1 MEGESPIASTSNEP
15 YQEPT
20 QSPFQ
25 EGQTFNDQQETTDG
39 SVKLGKRKLSESSPP
54 SSSSLDPSQSQTT
67 TTTTVT
73 TSEDSTPQYPSV
85 APLPVFAPPPSTLP
99 SHPSFEFYSTRS
111 HPFNKHSFRYTPCGP
126 SPNSPLPVPPQRLIE
141 SEPRGQVR
149 WSWEDR
155 SVFTYL
161 TQDAK
166 TVTTDKGW
174 RAVRS
179 NVGLRS
185 GDWFWEFKI
194 ERSNEQ
200 QQQQQV
206 PTFEQ
211 PEGGGGGENSWV
223 RVGIGRRE
231 SGLNA
236 PVGVDGYSYGL
247 RDKTGE
253 KLTKSLP
260 TVYGKPFKTGSTVGV
275 YLSLPSNNEKTR
287 EEDSSESSSSSVSVR
302 DPKKI
307 QRKRVPILY
316 KNQLYFE
323 QLEYPTSKEMDELLV
338 DPILKAKQLEQEE
351 SKKKK
356 SKKSNQAPGIKVSQ
370 PSTEQQGPPLRD
382 LPILKGSKLGFWIDG
397 EFQGLA
403 FEDLY
408 DFIPLMKHSS
418 KLYPQQKKEKTNRLV
433 TVNYH
438 DDGTTGYYPFV
449 SVFGGGIVTLN
460 SGPDF
465 KFPPLDRDVDKLLGL
480 EGEEVNGGSEKKRW
494 RPLSERYQDFYE
506 EQKRLDDL
514 DELQQIEQ
522 LKLVREREQAR
533 IQRQI
538 EKAERVAAA
547 AAANNESGGG
557 GGGVSKKL
565 KISNHQEVVGNG
577 LAVLGQ
583 FQQNQ
588 VLIGTAKGQEESPI
602 NSPKPSE

>member
-1 MEGESPIASTSNEP
+1 MEGELLIASTSAEP
-15 YQEPT
+15 YQERI
-20 QSPFQ
+20 QSPSQ
-25 EGQTFNDQQETTDG
+25 EGEGEQTSHQQDSG
-39 SVKLGKRKLSESSPP
+39 SSVKLGKRKLSESSPP
-54 SSSSLDPSQSQTT
+54 PPPSSSLDPPTT
-67 TTTTVT
+67 TTTTT
-73 TSEDSTPQYPSV
+73 TAIVESSSTPQYPSV
-85 APLPVFAPPPSTLP
+85 APLPVFAPPPPTLP
-99 SHPSFEFYSTRS
+99 PHPSFEFFSTRS

-126 SPNSPLPVPPQRLIE
+126 SPESPLPIPPQRLIE
-141 SEPRGQVR
+141 SEPREIR

-161 TQDAK
+161 TRDAK
-166 TVTTDKGW
+166 TVSTDKGW
-174 RAVRS
+174 RGIRS
-179 NVGLRS
+179 NVGVRQ

-194 ERSNEQ
+194 ERSNNEQ
-200 QQQQQV
+200 KTSSNLE
-206 PTFEQ
+206 PSE
-211 PEGGGGGENSWV
+211 EGIGNNNDKSWV

-275 YLSLPSNNEKTR
+275 YLSLPTTTTDEDNNN
-287 EEDSSESSSSSVSVR
+287 SSSSSSVR

-356 SKKSNQAPGIKVSQ
+356 KKKSNQAPGVKVS
-370 PSTEQQGPPLRD
+370 TTLEENQGPPLRE

-403 FEDLY
+403 FENLY

-418 KLYPQQKKEKTNRLV
+418 KLYPSLLQKKEKSNRLV
-433 TVNYH
+433 TVNNH

-449 SVFGGGIVTLN
+449 SVFGGGIVSLN

-465 KFPPLDRDVDKLLGL
+465 KFSPLDRDVNKLLGL
-480 EGEEVNGGSEKKRW
+480 EEEEASQEGRKRW
-494 RPLSERYQDFYE
+494 RPLGERYQEFYE

-522 LKLVREREQAR
+522 LKLVRDKEQAR
-533 IQRQI
+533 IQRQL
-538 EKAERVAAA
+538 EKAERAAA
-547 AAANNESGGG
+547 AAVNNNNNNNNEGAG
-557 GGGVSKKL
+557 GGGVSKKQ
-565 KISNHQEVVGNG
+565 KISNTELVGNG

-583 FQQNQ
+583 FQNQ
-588 VLIGTAKGQEESPI
+588 VIGTAKGQEESPV